1 MPPSMITLIPNRR
14 SANGNNSM
22 KKNSDIWPNV
32 WMNAGSGTL
41 ISLRKGFA
49 NV

>member
-1 MPPSMITLIPNRR
+1 MNPI
-14 SANGNNSM
+14 
-22 KKNSDIWPNV
+22 SDICPNV
-32 WMNAGSGTL
+32 WMNAGLGAP